1 MLDGLNILVAEDD
14 AGVAMMLT
22 GILDDLGHRVVAVV
36 DTAEAAVAAAAVHS
50 VDLALVDV
58 WLANGSNGLSAV
70 RVLAGR
76 HGVPSVVCSA
86 HSLEEE
92 ALAAGAVAFLGKPF
106 RVSALEAALLEAP
119 SAPHH
124 PPGPGTGTG
133 RTLGGGRSGPHPLT
147 R

>member
-36 DTAEAAVAAAAVHS
+36 DTAEAAIAAAAKHP

-58 WLANGSNGLSAV
+58 WLARGSNGLTAV

-76 HGVPSVVCSA
+76 HGIPSIVCSA
-86 HSLEEE
+86 HSLAEE
-92 ALAAGAVAFLGKPF
+92 AQAAGAVAFLGKPF
-106 RVSALEAALLEAP
+106 RMAELEAALLRAP
-119 SAPHH
+119 TLPLH
-124 PPGPGTGTG
+124 PPGAGLDGALPG
-133 RTLGGGRSGPHPLT
+133 PVPLA